1 MRSSQQRGPS
11 PAIALMPR
19 GTQREISRQARS
31 LKAYLLSK
39 RATEENIAS
48 LVLRRL
54 FRTQREAV

>member
-1 MRSSQQRGPS
+1 
-11 PAIALMPR
+11 MPR